1 MSKLVIDIELNSIRR
16 ICRELALLPPG
27 GRRRVL
33 AYVNAR
39 VESLPVLNA
48 VGGGT
53 EGGGTE
59 TDSEFDEV
67 PMLPLRNRGSED
79 AA

>member
-53 EGGGTE
+53 EGGTV
-59 TDSEFDEV
+59 DSEFDEV